1 MQRARGA
8 RTHKRRVRFVST
20 MILSILLI
28 MYSLSLLAAPQ
39 TVYVI
44 RVQDTIDQGL
54 VKYIERSYQEAEKA
68 GASMVILEIDTNGGL
83 IDSAIEIRD
92 IVWDSSVPTVAL
104 VSGRAI
110 SAGAFVTVAC
120 PQIAMVPGSTIGDA
134 EARINGERAD
144 EKYLSAWRQ
153 EFAATAERNG
163 RDPDIARAM
172 VDRDLVLPGI
182 SEEGKLLTLTYTQA
196 KEHGYTDFIV
206 ADSAELLEGLG
217 LSQAEIVETSF
228 TVAEKVS
235 RIVTNPI
242 IASILLTIGI
252 AGIVIEVFTM
262 GWGIAGTLGII
273 SLVLYFGGHLM
284 AGFSG
289 WGVLL
294 LFIIGVI
301 LLAIEMFVAGFGVFG
316 IGGIIC
322 IFASIVLAAPSWE
335 TGLVSLVLAL
345 IGTIVLVLIS
355 FKILT
360 KRNFWSRLT
369 LGTRYNKDEG
379 YIPQSQDYSIYLGQK
394 GHAHTTLRPAGTVE
408 LDDGTRIDVVTQG
421 EFIERGKRVQV
432 LNVEGMRIIVGAMPG
447 E

>member
-1 MQRARGA
+1 
-8 RTHKRRVRFVST
+8 
-20 MILSILLI
+20 
-28 MYSLSLLAAPQ
+28 
-39 TVYVI
+39 
-44 RVQDTIDQGL
+44 
-54 VKYIERSYQEAEKA
+54 
-68 GASMVILEIDTNGGL
+68 
-83 IDSAIEIRD
+83 
-92 IVWDSSVPTVAL
+92 
-104 VSGRAI
+104 
-110 SAGAFVTVAC
+110 
-120 PQIAMVPGSTIGDA
+120 
-134 EARINGERAD
+134 
-144 EKYLSAWRQ
+144 
-153 EFAATAERNG
+153 
-163 RDPDIARAM
+163 
-172 VDRDLVLPGI
+172 
-182 SEEGKLLTLTYTQA
+182 
-196 KEHGYTDFIV
+196 
-206 ADSAELLEGLG
+206 
-217 LSQAEIVETSF
+217 
-228 TVAEKVS
+228 
-235 RIVTNPI
+235 
-242 IASILLTIGI
+242 
-252 AGIVIEVFTM
+252 M

>member
-182 SEEGKLLTLTYTQA
+182 SEEGKLLTLTYT
-196 KEHGYTDFIV
+196 
-206 ADSAELLEGLG
+206 
-217 LSQAEIVETSF
+217 
-228 TVAEKVS
+228 
-235 RIVTNPI
+235 
-242 IASILLTIGI
+242 
-252 AGIVIEVFTM
+252 
-262 GWGIAGTLGII
+262 
-273 SLVLYFGGHLM
+273 
-284 AGFSG
+284 
-289 WGVLL
+289 
-294 LFIIGVI
+294 
-301 LLAIEMFVAGFGVFG
+301 
-316 IGGIIC
+316 
-322 IFASIVLAAPSWE
+322 
-335 TGLVSLVLAL
+335 
-345 IGTIVLVLIS
+345 
-355 FKILT
+355 
-360 KRNFWSRLT
+360 
-369 LGTRYNKDEG
+369 
-379 YIPQSQDYSIYLGQK
+379 
-394 GHAHTTLRPAGTVE
+394 
-408 LDDGTRIDVVTQG
+408 
-421 EFIERGKRVQV
+421 
-432 LNVEGMRIIVGAMPG
+432 
-447 E
+447 